1 MGRIFGYADSTSHTQ
16 TAFFIITDF
25 ALILFLIQIYLLLL
39 FFFNVHISMEVQ
51 HKVSV
56 QQLYM
61 GRKEQK
67 QENNDDIN
75 DTLCYKL

>member
-1 MGRIFGYADSTSHTQ
+1 
-16 TAFFIITDF
+16 
-25 ALILFLIQIYLLLL
+25 
-39 FFFNVHISMEVQ
+39 MEVQ